1 MRDLIIEKLNKMEDL
16 EQRKL
21 LKDIMSGFFL
31 NLIDYQETM
40 NKNLENRVFG
50 EIDDIERKYD
60 LYMTVCHKNDVD
72 PVDEF
77 LFPVFN
83 EDVMEKKYDMKEIAL
98 SINRKLEV
106 RLFTLFMKCSHEMI
120 KALCK
125 NKKKYRGTLVT
136 AKKSYSV
143 EMRIEQNRNYL
154 NEVEKLYEVFQKNSI
169 PWKTA
174 NNPYANKFFDVIL
187 TDCDGILD
195 ESEEIQ
201 EIKFDLEEYEPYK
214 MADMV
219 LMWNIRRLKLK
230 SDGFPMP
237 AKDKVNF
244 EHVISL
250 KKTGID
256 HGYLVDGDENQI
268 RYIMRST
275 GEITIVSPEEKAGAW
290 NVLKI
295 TQASGGE
302 TRKLDFELVSNC
314 RKQSFINRYAQKQS
328 SIIRTRGEIKRI
340 ASSFEI
346 SKYFELIDIEI
357 SDKRTI
363 SNLTYDM
370 NFFLIDDI
378 RVGNGKKLMRLKFR
392 AMDYDSFIREDI
404 LSFIVSEI
412 QMYFSEYECQGELI

>member
-40 NKNLENRVFG
+40 NKNLENRVFS

-60 LYMTVCHKNDVD
+60 IYMTVCHKNNVD

-83 EDVMEKKYDMKEIAL
+83 EDVEEKKYDMKELAVR
-98 SINRKLEV
+98 INRKLEV
-106 RLFTLFMKCSHEMI
+106 KLFTLFMRCGYEKI
-120 KALCK
+120 KALVKSKK
-125 NKKKYRGTLVT
+125 NYRGTLIT

-143 EMRIEQNRNYL
+143 EIRIEQNRDYL
-154 NEVEKLYEVFQKNSI
+154 NEIEKLYEIFLKNSI
-169 PWKTA
+169 PWKTV
-174 NNPYANKFFDVIL
+174 NNVYANKFFDVIL

-195 ESEEIQ
+195 ENEDIV

-214 MADMV
+214 MTDMV
-219 LMWNIRRLKLK
+219 LLWNIQRLKLK

-237 AKDKVNF
+237 ALDKVNF

-256 HGYLVDGDENQI
+256 HGYLVDGDENHI

-275 GEITIVSPEEKAGAW
+275 EEITIVSPEERAGAW
-290 NVLKI
+290 NILKI
-295 TQASGGE
+295 TRVSGEE
-302 TRKLDFELVSNC
+302 TRKLDNELVSNC
-314 RKQSFINRYAQKQS
+314 RKQSFINRFAQKQS
-328 SIIRTRGEIKRI
+328 SIIRTRGELKRI
-340 ASSFEI
+340 ASSFET
-346 SKYFELIDIEI
+346 SKYFELLEIEI
-357 SDKRTI
+357 SNKRTFD
-363 SNLTYDM
+363 NVTYDM

-378 RVGNGKKLMRLKFR
+378 RVGNDKKIMKLKFK
-392 AMDYDSFIREDI
+392 ALNNDSYIREDL